1 MSRSK
6 GYNMKQRMT
15 ISKVDIGLTDQQRAG
30 VVEILNQ
37 TLSDQHVL
45 YTKTRNYHWNV
56 VGEHFREL
64 HKLLEEQYEQL
75 AEAIDETAER
85 TRQLGAPAL
94 GTMTEF
100 LEQARLK
107 EQPGDYPDA
116 FTMLSNLCAD
126 HEAVIQSLR
135 QAADDCDDKYH
146 DMGTNDFLLG
156 LVQAHEKM
164 AWMLRSHLEERR

>member
-1 MSRSK
+1 M
-6 GYNMKQRMT
+6 MKQKAT
-15 ISKVDIGLTDQQRAG
+15 IDKIDIGLTDEQRAG
-30 VVEILNQ
+30 VVEILYH

-56 VGEHFREL
+56 AGEHFRDL

-75 AEAIDETAER
+75 AEAIDQTAER

-100 LEQARLK
+100 LERAALK
-107 EQPGDYPDA
+107 EQPGDYPDQ
-116 FTMLSNLCAD
+116 FMMLANLCAD
-126 HEAVIQSLR
+126 HEEVIRQLR
-135 QAADDCDDKYH
+135 DDADACDEKYH

-156 LVQAHEKM
+156 LIQKHEKM
-164 AWMLRSHLEERR
+164 AWMLRSYREERR

>member
-1 MSRSK
+1 
-6 GYNMKQRMT
+6 MKST
-15 ISKVDIGLTDQQRAG
+15 LATSKVNIGLTDEQRAG
-30 VVEILNQ
+30 VVEILNH
-37 TLSDQHVL
+37 TLSDQNVL

-56 VGEHFREL
+56 VGEHFRDL

-75 AEAIDETAER
+75 AVAIDETAER

-94 GTMTEF
+94 GTMAEF
-100 LEQARLK
+100 LKQAQLK

-126 HEAVIQSLR
+126 HEAVIRQLR
-135 QAADDCDDKYH
+135 EDADACDEQYH

-164 AWMLRSHLEERR
+164 AWMLRSFLEERR